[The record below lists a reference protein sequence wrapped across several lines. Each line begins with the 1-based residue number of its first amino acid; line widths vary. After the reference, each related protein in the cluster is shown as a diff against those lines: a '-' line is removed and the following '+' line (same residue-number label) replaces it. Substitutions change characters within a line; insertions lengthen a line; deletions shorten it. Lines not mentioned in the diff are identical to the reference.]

1 MPAHENISNTPA
13 ENIRFLRIRDV
24 MAKTGLSR
32 SHLYHITS
40 EGKFPAAVLLIPG
53 GVSKGWVYEEVDR
66 WCLDRIAE
74 RDQGVAAND

>member
-1 MPAHENISNTPA
+1 MPAHENSSNGPT

-32 SHLYHITS
+32 SHLYQITA
-40 EGKFPAAVLLIPG
+40 EEKFPAAVSLVPG
-53 GVSKGWVYEEVDR
+53 GVSKGWVYEEVEQ

-74 RDQGVAAND
+74 RDQEVSQ